1 MKKYWKFTAIIA
13 VIVLS
18 IGTFYVNSAIS
29 ADQNPE
35 FVIKKESGDT
45 KELEPLVLEGSYQG
59 ASSGNYVSR
68 DLKITR
74 QGTEYRN
81 PSFLNRLIGSPM
93 PVIESLQEQYRGFM
107 RGKSPSENL
116 FFENDRFLAYAN
128 VDYEIGFNSRESKD
142 YTFEIDILN
151 KKEDSTDSFT
161 MKVPD
166 ANKMDHVFVD
176 DVQIING
183 ELNIIT
189 ENMVR
194 DNNSDRLYGEK
205 HIYTIDMA
213 NQKFIK
219 HEPIIKEP
227 KGQDN
232 THFDITFI
240 EAEGSTKMH
249 EKLLFLTTER
259 EVIKDREST
268 RIGDTSREAIS
279 YNLKT
284 KEKRR
289 LSEDLNL
296 EENEISAFDGS
307 AIYLTKVNGQKVM
320 VTPFH
325 LEKKQLGDSYLFQL
339 SDKPMNE
346 VPPLIKI
353 KDGKL
358 YAASNRM
365 NSNTTASVIVADL
378 KTGDSLFKG
387 ELRIKN
393 SEDEIEDY
401 DLYIHDIFVK

>member
-59 ASSGNYVSR
+59 ASSGKYISR
-68 DLKITR
+68 GLELTG

-81 PSFLNRLIGSPM
+81 PSFLNRLIGSPA
-93 PVIESLQEQYRGFM
+93 PVIERLQEQYRGFM
-107 RGKSPSENL
+107 RGKSPSEHL

-128 VDYEIGFNSRESKD
+128 VDYEIGFNSRETKD
-142 YTFEIDILN
+142 HTFEIDILN
-151 KKEDSTDSFT
+151 KKEDSIDSFAII
-161 MKVPD
+161 VPG
-166 ANKMDHVFVD
+166 ANRMDHMFVD

-189 ENMVR
+189 QNMVR
-194 DNNSDRLYGEK
+194 DNNRDRLYSEK

-232 THFDITFI
+232 THFDIKFI
-240 EAEGSTKMH
+240 EAEGSTNMH

-268 RIGDTSREAIS
+268 RLGETSREVIS
-279 YNLKT
+279 YNLIT
-284 KEKRR
+284 KEKRK

-307 AIYLTKVNGQKVM
+307 AIYLTKVNGQKLM

-325 LEKKQLGDSYLFQL
+325 LEKKKRGDSYLFQL

-387 ELRIKN
+387 ELSIKD